1 MKERSEAPTIRDV
14 AHRAGVSPATV
25 SSVLR
30 GSKRV
35 SDITRRKVEEAIRQ
49 LGYRPNAVAR
59 SLRTHES
66 RAIGLVVPDITN
78 PFYADIA
85 QGVTLEARDNGYTVV
100 LVTADEA
107 YESVMEAARTLVDR
121 QVDGMVFTNIGWDYP
136 MPDRAIEGVP
146 YVMVN
151 RHGNPVRADYVGVD
165 NYAGALDAMQHLV
178 DLGHRCIAFIG
189 GMENSSASQR
199 RLEGYLAAVRQWQ
212 LAADPDLVQFG
223 HLRYD
228 KALSLATQLPDKHRH
243 LTAIFAADDMM
254 AMGVLDGLDEIGL
267 RVPEDISVVG
277 FDGIWPGALS
287 RVQLTT
293 VAQPREEIG
302 REAMRLIR
310 QRIHGFD
317 GEPQVI
323 QLPYRLAI
331 RKSTA
336 RARRRARRK
345 SVTV

>member
-1 MKERSEAPTIRDV
+1 MKDRSGAPTIRDV
-14 AHRAGVSPATV
+14 AQKAGVSPATV

-30 GSKRV
+30 GKMRV
-35 SDITRRKVEEAIRQ
+35 SDITRCKVEEAIRQ

-100 LVTADEA
+100 LVTTDET
-107 YESVMEAARTLVDR
+107 YESVMDAARTLVDR
-121 QVDGMVFTNIGWDYP
+121 QVDGIIFTNIGWDYP
-136 MPDRAIEGVP
+136 MPARAIEGVP

-165 NYAGALDAMQHLV
+165 NYAGALAAMQHLV

-189 GMENSSASQR
+189 GMENSSASQH
-199 RLEGYLAAVRQWQ
+199 RLEGYRAAVRRWQ
-212 LAADPDLVQFG
+212 LQADPDLVQFG

-228 KALSLATQLPDKHRH
+228 QALSLAMHLANKHGH

-293 VAQPREEIG
+293 VVQPREEIG
-302 REAMRLIR
+302 REAMRLI
-310 QRIHGFD
+310 QERIRGFN
-317 GEPQVI
+317 GEPQVV
-323 QLPYRLAI
+323 QLPYCLAI

-336 RARRRARRK
+336 RARRRARRG
-345 SVTV
+345 SMTI